1 LSIILF
7 GWLNMTLGAKINA
20 EMAFL
25 AKFFLDLDVS
35 LHVTSPKQF
44 NIFDSITFG
53 GCYLA
58 HNVQNVKYF

>member
-7 GWLNMTLGAKINA
+7 GRHNVTLGAKINA
-20 EMAFL
+20 EVAFL
-25 AKFFLDLDVS
+25 AQFFLDLDVS

-44 NIFDSITFG
+44 NAFDSITFG
-53 GCYLA
+53 ACYLA